1 MHTSGLGLGDGAPVT
16 VDSSIDAARTK
27 EIVKRERNLMTGC
40 TKVFGMNDTRV
51 GRVCNKGR

>member
-1 MHTSGLGLGDGAPVT
+1 MHTSGLGLADGAPVT

-27 EIVKRERNLMTGC
+27 EIVNRERNLMTGC

-51 GRVCNKGR
+51 GRV

>member
-27 EIVKRERNLMTGC
+27 EIVHRERNFMTRC

-51 GRVCNKGR
+51 GRV